1 MSGLNNGS
9 NQGQEL
15 NWMLQN
21 EQRST
26 EHCSPMS
33 YSVGSDETR
42 RNEIFRGKFQSSQHH
57 RAAAYNAGSLTSER
71 LLSLA
76 KSLPNI

>member
-1 MSGLNNGS
+1 MNRLNNGS
-9 NQGQEL
+9 NQRQEL

-33 YSVGSDETR
+33 YSVGSDETKGEEMGFLEE
-42 RNEIFRGKFQSSQHH
+42 NFGF
-57 RAAAYNAGSLTSER
+57 LTITKQ
-71 LLSLA
+71 LH
-76 KSLPNI
+76 IMQVV